1 MQNASVGCTRQQ
13 PSPQLAF
20 SSNTPLPSSH
30 VCAQLTS
37 GVRAPCLAESQ
48 AAHRPLALLP
58 VAPAPPHS
66 QVAAVR
72 LFSTRSWISNM
83 RKAGATPAPASTLRQ
98 RRIRRSTNNNS
109 SSSRYRLSISK
120 PHCCKAR
127 WQRLLAPLSSLH
139 RQPAPSAS
147 SSYQTSWWCCRRLP
161 TPARQQPR
169 HPPASSKV
177 LHKHTWLMQC
187 LRQAVLHPSRN
198 MHHHNPCCMPMQHR
212 SRECRRYSR

>member
-20 SSNTPLPSSH
+20 SFNTSLPASH
-30 VCAQLTS
+30 VCAQRTS
-37 GVRAPCLAESQ
+37 GVRAPCLAKSQ

-98 RRIRRSTNNNS
+98 RRIRRNS

-139 RQPAPSAS
+139 RQLAAPSAS

-169 HPPASSKV
+169 HPAASSKV
-177 LHKHTWLMQC
+177 LQQHTWLQR
-187 LRQAVLHPSRN
+187 LRQALLHPSRN
-198 MHHHNPCCMPMQHR
+198 MRHPCCMPMQHR
-212 SRECRRYSR
+212 SRRCSS